1 MASTF
6 AKVVTTR
13 QNAGLASSKFL
24 ASGKF
29 MNGLRRPQRTPIP
42 IISPAHNVEQTLNT
56 PPDASCFERF
66 RDSTLRFFAHPVF
79 SVLAVIWA
87 VAVTVVFTAFALCLF
102 HLLPLPNDEQDYYQ
116 ERSTQGLS
124 ALFTYSVI
132 IPLPWRLSIL
142 WQVLNRECRDHP
154 GTDLHLR
161 PTDVAFFNIG
171 WRERAIIAVLL
182 MLNTIIQLV
191 HQAFH
196 IVWHDFGSF
205 SSFPHSLYFTVTMIT
220 SVSRSWHVYP
230 PLPRSLGDA

>member
-1 MASTF
+1 MTSSF
-6 AKVVTTR
+6 AKVVSTH
-13 QNAGLASSKFL
+13 QNVHLAK
-24 ASGKF
+24 GKF
-29 MNGLRRPQRTPIP
+29 KNGLRRPQRMPIP

-79 SVLAVIWA
+79 SALAVVWA
-87 VAVTVVFTAFALCLF
+87 VAVTVVFTMFALCLF
-102 HLLPLPNDEQDYYQ
+102 HLLPWPDDEQDYYQ

-132 IPLPWRLSIL
+132 VPLPWRLSIL
-142 WQVLNRECRDHP
+142 WQVLNRECRAQP

-182 MLNTIIQLV
+182 ILNTAIQLV

-205 SSFPHSLYFTVTMIT
+205 ASFPHSLYFTVTMVT
-220 SVSRSWHVYP
+220 SVSRS
-230 PLPRSLGDA
+230 